1 MLTFKQFIKTAST
14 YDSNLIPDSAEE
26 FSDYVRNYN
35 PEKGMTNAALATGLG
50 ASTKFVPAYLS
61 RLIGGK
67 ELANK
72 WNNTYDSKILS
83 KLPLL
88 DWGES
93 TKIPK
98 NNISPALQKAK
109 GKLRFATF
117 LAGLG
122 GAGALSGFLKDNNIS
137 NQNADL
143 AAINNN
149 VSSNNSSTSSQTL
162 ADLLSTL
169 GYTGSGAVLGTLL
182 GQSVNSDSDSKLLPI
197 LGGILGGLGGYAF
210 KNRDNISNYLS

>member
-14 YDSNLIPDSAEE
+14 YDPNLIPDSAGE

-35 PEKGMTNAALATGLG
+35 PEKGMMNAALATGLG
-50 ASTKFVPAYLS
+50 ASSKFVPAYLS
-61 RLIGGK
+61 RLIGGR

-72 WNNTYDSKILS
+72 WNDTYDSKILS

-93 TKIPK
+93 KKLPK
-98 NNISPALQKAK
+98 KNISSALQKAK

-122 GAGALSGFLKDNNIS
+122 GAGALSGFLKDNNTPY
-137 NQNADL
+137 QNADL

-149 VSSNNSSTSSQTL
+149 ISPNNPSISSPNL
-162 ADLLSTL
+162 ANLLATL
-169 GYTGSGAVLGTLL
+169 GYTGGGAVLGTLL
-182 GQSVNSDSDSKLLPI
+182 GQAANNNSDSKLLPI